1 MTDGVKSAGSI
12 AAVGTGV
19 SSGAGE
25 EDGSEDGGGEDG
37 DGDALGGGIAA
48 HPARTIATAK
58 AATAHR
64 PIRGRPGST
73 FQSTS
78 PGRATGPPM

>member
-25 EDGSEDGGGEDG
+25 GTDRGDGGGDV
-37 DGDALGGGIAA
+37 LGGVGVAQ
-48 HPARTIATAK
+48 PARAIATTNAV
-58 AATAHR
+58 TAYG
-64 PIRGRPGST
+64 PILGRSECVI
-73 FQSTS
+73 QRTS
-78 PGRATGPPM
+78 AGRATGPPV

>member
-25 EDGSEDGGGEDG
+25 GTDRGDGGGDV
-37 DGDALGGGIAA
+37 LGGVGVAQ
-48 HPARTIATAK
+48 PARTIAATNAV
-58 AATAHR
+58 TAHG
-64 PIRGRPGST
+64 PILGRSGST
-73 FQSTS
+73 FRGTS
-78 PGRATGPPM
+78 AGRATGPPV